1 MLAFRELC
9 HKGSQSVRGL
19 CHLHLSCVCL
29 VLEKSHSSSACLVSQ
44 ISETV
49 MEVFHIPHCHY
60 TILTIC
66 VTKAF
71 AFLGYLRVNLLDL
84 VRIVSVLQPF
94 VEVSCILG

>member
-1 MLAFRELC
+1 
-9 HKGSQSVRGL
+9 
-19 CHLHLSCVCL
+19 
-29 VLEKSHSSSACLVSQ
+29 
-44 ISETV
+44 